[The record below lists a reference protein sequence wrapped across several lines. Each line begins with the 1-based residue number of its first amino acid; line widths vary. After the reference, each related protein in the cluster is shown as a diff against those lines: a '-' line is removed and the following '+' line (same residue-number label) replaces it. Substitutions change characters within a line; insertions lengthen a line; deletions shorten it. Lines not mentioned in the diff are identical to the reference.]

1 MEKFFKLK
9 ERNTTFA
16 KEIIGGVTTFLAMAY
31 ILAVNPNILSG
42 AGLGLPQGT
51 LPTWGGV
58 FTATAV
64 SAGIATLV
72 MALVANLPVALA
84 PGLGLNAF
92 FTYTVV
98 LGMGASWKLAL
109 TA

>member
-1 MEKFFKLK
+1 
-9 ERNTTFA
+9 
-16 KEIIGGVTTFLAMAY
+16 MAY
-31 ILAVNPNILSG
+31 ILSVNPNILSG
-42 AGLGLPQGT
+42 SGMN
-51 LPTWGGV
+51 WGSV

-64 SAGIATLV
+64 SAAIATLV
-72 MALVANLPVALA
+72 MGFVANLPVALA

-98 LGMGASWKLAL
+98 LEWDAAGSLLLLQFFLKVFSLSFFLCAAFVKQSLNQFL